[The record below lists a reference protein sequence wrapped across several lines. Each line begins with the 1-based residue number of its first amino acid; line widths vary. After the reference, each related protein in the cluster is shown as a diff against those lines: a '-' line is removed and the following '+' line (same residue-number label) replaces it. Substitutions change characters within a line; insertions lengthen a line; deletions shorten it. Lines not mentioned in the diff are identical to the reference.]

1 MRSVRRKQRVPYSSE
16 QMFDLVDDI
25 ERYPDFLPWCRNARV
40 TRRTEEQVEATV
52 EVGLRGVRKSF
63 STRNRLERPERID
76 IQLISGPFRRLE
88 GAWSFL
94 ETEQGCEI
102 ALALDFEVSH
112 SPLNLLFST
121 VFEEIVRSQVAAFT
135 ARADKLYG

>member
-1 MRSVRRKQRVPYSSE
+1 MRSVRRRERVKYTAE

-25 ERYPDFLPWCRNARV
+25 ERYPDFLPWCQNAKIKS
-40 TRRTEEQVEATV
+40 RTEDQVEASV
-52 EVGLRGVRKSF
+52 EIGLRGISKEF
-63 STRNRLERPERID
+63 STRNRLERPQRID
-76 IQLISGPFRRLE
+76 IELIRGPFRQLE
-88 GAWSFL
+88 GAWTFDN
-94 ETEQGCEI
+94 TGQGCEI

-135 ARADKLYG
+135 ARATKLYG